1 MLGMIIEDDKKNGEH
16 KYALITFIL
25 APFLLPIFI
34 GMELEKQT
42 KK

>member
-1 MLGMIIEDDKKNGEH
+1 MLGMIVASNEKNGKY
-16 KYALITFIL
+16 KYAFIAFIL

-34 GMELEKQT
+34 GMELEQT